1 VQALVDAI
9 SPHIAPC
16 LLVIFRFG
24 GLMVYGP
31 VFGSSVV
38 PVRVRVFLSFILG
51 IATYPVISQT
61 VAGGATLDLAL
72 WTLAPLVAMEVTFG
86 LIIGFVASLPLIAA
100 QTGGLVM
107 GQQMGLGFARFY
119 NPGIDDEADVVGQ
132 VLFLMTLAAFVMVG
146 GHEQMVH
153 AVLRSFEHLPLGGFS
168 PDVGLLSLLSG
179 LLLSAFE
186 IALRVAAP
194 LLALI
199 FLETVA
205 MGFVAKTVPQLNILS
220 LGFPVRILAGLFI
233 IMIGLVAIDQVLM
246 EAIEHMLGATFTW
259 IESLDINR

>member
-86 LIIGFVASLPLIAA
+86 LIIGFVA